1 MELIFL
7 QSLASIS
14 LNSITSDEE
23 SFLVVEEARVLSVV
37 VELDDDMLDVL
48 LVNDLC
54 KGSVLLFD
62 IDLCN
67 GFVLLGSMTR

>member
-7 QSLASIS
+7 QSLASMS

-23 SFLVVEEARVLSVV
+23 SFLVLVVEARVLSV

>member
-7 QSLASIS
+7 QSLASMS

-23 SFLVVEEARVLSVV
+23 SFLVVEARVLSV

-54 KGSVLLFD
+54 KGFVLLFD

>member
-1 MELIFL
+1 M
-7 QSLASIS
+7 S

-23 SFLVVEEARVLSVV
+23 SFLVVEARVLSV

-54 KGSVLLFD
+54 KGFVFLFD
-62 IDLCN
+62 TDLFS